1 MIRTA
6 SILVALLI
14 ALCGLAACE
23 RAATPSGAVKS
34 AVPDATPR
42 VTEGVWK
49 DFPVAVRDALAR
61 GVNAAN
67 WFNHRSDTSVVP
79 GWPDAAD
86 FAQMRQLGLGHVR
99 VLLDPHWLEL
109 NAAHPRFLRTG
120 LEQAMNAGLMVVLA
134 MQPEPEQKLAMARDD
149 AGLERLVTQWSAIAR
164 EYATVPDDRLVF
176 EVLNEPEIEDV
187 ARAVQ
192 IQSRLIDAVRSV
204 SPTRVVAVGGAHF
217 SDVEDLERLQP
228 FPQARVIY
236 SFHFYEPHN
245 FTHQGASW
253 GWPMWMVLRGL
264 PYPSSPSAL
273 EPVLPQL
280 TPMAREHAAWYGQQQ
295 WNRAKLAEFVDRAG
309 AWSSRHQLPVWCSEF
324 GVLREAAPPASRRNW
339 LTDARSLFEE
349 RGIAWSYF
357 DWWGHFGLVTGAPG
371 ARVLDEDA
379 AAGLGLAAK

>member
-1 MIRTA
+1 MLRITSTLA
-6 SILVALLI
+6 ALLI
-14 ALCGLAACE
+14 ALAGLAGCE
-23 RAATPSGAVKS
+23 RAATQPSAANAV
-34 AVPDATPR
+34 APGGTPR
-42 VTEGVWK
+42 VTEGPWK
-49 DFPVAVRDALAR
+49 DFPVGVRDALAR
-61 GVNAAN
+61 GVNAAH
-67 WFNHRSDTSVVP
+67 WFNHRSDASVVP

-86 FAQMRQLGLGHVR
+86 FAQMRRLGLGHVR
-99 VLLDPHWLEL
+99 VLLDPHWLEI

-120 LEQAMNAGLMVVLA
+120 LQQAMDAGLMVVLA
-134 MQPEPEQKLAMARDD
+134 MQPESARKLAMARDD
-149 AGLERLVTQWSAIAR
+149 AGLEALVAHWTTIAGD
-164 EYATVPDDRLVF
+164 YAEVADDRLVF

-192 IQSRLIDAVRSV
+192 IQSRLIDALRSV
-204 SPTRVVAVGGAHF
+204 SPARVVVVGGAHF
-217 SDVEDLERLQP
+217 SDIEDLERLDP

-253 GWPMWMVLRGL
+253 GWPMWLVLRGL
-264 PYPSSPSAL
+264 PYPSSPAAL
-273 EPVLPQL
+273 EPVLAQL

-295 WNRAKLAEFVDRAG
+295 WNRDKLAEFIDRAS

-339 LTDARSLFEE
+339 LTDARTLFEA

-357 DWWGHFGLVTGAPG
+357 DWWGHFGLVTGTPG

-379 AAGLGLAAK
+379 AAGLGLTAQ